1 MIVSTGKLQYIPEVI
16 LVEATMT
23 LLIVWVIHYV
33 MARRETF
40 TLRNIAVSSLI
51 LTMMAGMFNAMTYY
65 VLYPSGFLN
74 TIIAVNIAML
84 EMTVLIVVILMLG
97 ESIRGISPVSSISM
111 AFLFILSEASM
122 GIFLFFI
129 ANPAAGGNLAGAWN
143 SFGLAVNNYLLIIP
157 MVLEMAY
164 IISILRPAGAQR
176 MIFVSLLIM
185 SAINPL
191 ASGEIGYA
199 GIGLIVNFSVM
210 TLIMIATAFSLLG
223 GNRFVRKTDH
233 FRLLGMFVLFDLL
246 SAGMLYAV
254 FQGPGEASGWILF
267 GMVSMAMMIYFYFL
281 GLIYQGKHDDLK
293 TAVTPKL
300 LLAYAATIFI
310 SSMLSL
316 FSIALYFAP
325 GYI

>member
-1 MIVSTGKLQYIPEVI
+1 MTASLGQLQYIPEVI
-16 LVEATMT
+16 LIEATMT
-23 LLIVWVIHYV
+23 LLIVWVIHYAI
-33 MARRETF
+33 ARRETF
-40 TLRNIAVSSLI
+40 SLRNIAVSSLI

-65 VLYPSGFLN
+65 LLYPSGFLN

-84 EMTVLIVVILMLG
+84 EMTILIVVLLMLG
-97 ESIRGISPVSSISM
+97 ESIRGLSPASSISM

-129 ANPAAGGNLAGAWN
+129 ANPAVNGNLAGIWN
-143 SFGLAVNNYLLIIP
+143 SFGFAINNYLLIIP
-157 MVLEMAY
+157 MILEMIY
-164 IISILRPAGAQR
+164 IISNLKPAGIRR
-176 MIFVSLLIM
+176 MIFVSLAIM

-191 ASGEIGYA
+191 ASGEIVYA
-199 GIGLIVNFSVM
+199 GLGIIVNFSVM
-210 TLIMIATAFSLLG
+210 TLIMVVTALSLLG
-223 GNRFVRKTDH
+223 GNKFVPKVNH
-233 FRLLGMFVLFDLL
+233 SHLLGMFVLFDIL

-254 FQGPGEASGWILF
+254 FRGPGEASGWIPF

-281 GLIYQGKHDDLK
+281 GLMDSNNQANLK

-300 LLAYAATIFI
+300 LLEFAATIFI

-325 GYI
+325 GYV